1 MTPSRASTTTLRHPM
16 RALRLDNL
24 DFGYIHHG
32 YFTQASLT
40 TVIIYSGSNSKP
52 NKQLVRLP
60 GQKKFPCAATGKI

>member
-40 TVIIYSGSNSKP
+40 TVQVSALLTLRPRGD
-52 NKQLVRLP
+52 VRVY
-60 GQKKFPCAATGKI
+60 G